1 MSEKPSQAAA
11 KERPLVI
18 LCVDD
23 EKPAL
28 FLRSAVLTS
37 AGYKVLT
44 ASSSGEAFQ
53 VFRENNVDLVITDH
67 LLVGATGTAL
77 AKQIKELR
85 PQVPI
90 VILSGVVDEPEG
102 MAAAN
107 LFLSKNAGPTEML
120 AQRCASRRLVPGL
133 ERASRDSG
141 GPSDR
146 DPAVCHRAPSGR
158 GHPGGARG
166 TLTWPVCEEIARA
179 ERELG
184 LHASD
189 TAA

>member
-1 MSEKPSQAAA
+1 MMATTKQDLQKVFAYNQQFGNATSCGLGLVLAFRHSVGFRARKTMLEKQSQAAD
-11 KERPLVI
+11 KERHLVI

-44 ASSSGEAFQ
+44 ASSSGEALQ
-53 VFRENNVDLVITDH
+53 VFRENDVDLVITDH

-90 VILSGVVDEPEG
+90 VILSGVIDEPEG

-120 AQRCASRRLVPGL
+120 AQVARLL
-133 ERASRDSG
+133 N
-141 GPSDR
+141 
-146 DPAVCHRAPSGR
+146 
-158 GHPGGARG
+158 
-166 TLTWPVCEEIARA
+166 L
-179 ERELG
+179 
-184 LHASD
+184 
-189 TAA
+189 

>member
-1 MSEKPSQAAA
+1 MREKQSQAAA
-11 KERPLVI
+11 KEEPIVI

-44 ASSSGEAFQ
+44 ASSSGEALQ
-53 VFRENNVDLVITDH
+53 IFRENDVDLVMTDH

-90 VILSGVVDEPEG
+90 VILSGVVEEPEG
-102 MAAAN
+102 MSAAN

-120 AQRCASRRLVPGL
+120 AQVARLL
-133 ERASRDSG
+133 K
-141 GPSDR
+141 
-146 DPAVCHRAPSGR
+146 
-158 GHPGGARG
+158 
-166 TLTWPVCEEIARA
+166 L
-179 ERELG
+179 
-184 LHASD
+184 
-189 TAA
+189 

>member
-1 MSEKPSQAAA
+1 MSQKQSHAAV
-11 KERPLVI
+11 KKKSPVI

-37 AGYKVLT
+37 AGYEVLT
-44 ASSSGEAFQ
+44 ANSAGEALQ
-53 VFRENNVDLVITDH
+53 VFSENKVDLVITDH
-67 LLVGATGTAL
+67 LLAGATGTAL

-102 MAAAN
+102 MASAN

-120 AQRCASRRLVPGL
+120 AQVARLL
-133 ERASRDSG
+133 K
-141 GPSDR
+141 
-146 DPAVCHRAPSGR
+146 
-158 GHPGGARG
+158 
-166 TLTWPVCEEIARA
+166 L
-179 ERELG
+179 
-184 LHASD
+184 
-189 TAA
+189 